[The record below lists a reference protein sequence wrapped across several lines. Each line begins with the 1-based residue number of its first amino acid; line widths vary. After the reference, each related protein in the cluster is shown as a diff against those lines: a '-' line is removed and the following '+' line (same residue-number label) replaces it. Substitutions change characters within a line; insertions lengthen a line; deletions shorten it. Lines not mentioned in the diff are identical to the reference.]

1 MAVTLHEAI
10 EKFSGLSILCVG
22 DLALDKYLEG
32 RVQRLS
38 PEAPCPVI
46 LNATESTRPG
56 CIGNVACNVKALGAN
71 VTVIGTIGDDSNGQR
86 LRSLLALAGV
96 DMEYLVTDKD
106 KPTTCK
112 TRVMSG
118 SHHFVRLDNEIESD
132 SSEDVQADLI
142 SAVRACLISNDNIS
156 AIILSDYDK
165 GVLTEKVIQTTIAE
179 ARDRGI
185 PVIAD
190 PKQRHFWDFAG
201 VTIFKPN
208 ISCLASALG
217 SEGDVEDMAKVI
229 RRDLLCDALVVTQ
242 GASGMR
248 VCSGAGSVHIPARLV
263 SVSELSGA
271 GDTTAA
277 VLALGLSAGL
287 DIVEAAKLA
296 NLAASVVV
304 SKSGTACVTVQE
316 LAELV

>member
-1 MAVTLHEAI
+1 MTTTEAI
-10 EKFSGLSILCVG
+10 EKFPSLSVLCVG
-22 DLALDKYLEG
+22 DLALDKYLQG

-46 LNATESTRPG
+46 LNASESTRPG
-56 CIGNVACNVKALGAN
+56 CVGNVACNVKALGAN
-71 VTVIGTIGDDSNGQR
+71 VVVVGTIGDDSNGQR
-86 LRSLLALAGV
+86 LRSLLALAGA
-96 DMEYLVTDKD
+96 DTEYLVTDKG

-112 TRVMSG
+112 TRIMSG

-132 SSEDVQADLI
+132 SSEDTQADLI
-142 SAVRACLISNDNIS
+142 SAIRACLISNDNIS

-185 PVIAD
+185 PVVAD

-208 ISCLASALG
+208 ISCLVSALG
-217 SEGDVEDMAKVI
+217 SESDVEDMAKVI

-287 DIVEAAKLA
+287 DIVETAKLA
-296 NLAASVVV
+296 SLAASVVV
-304 SKSGTACVTVQE
+304 GKSGTATVTVQE
-316 LAELV
+316 LVELA